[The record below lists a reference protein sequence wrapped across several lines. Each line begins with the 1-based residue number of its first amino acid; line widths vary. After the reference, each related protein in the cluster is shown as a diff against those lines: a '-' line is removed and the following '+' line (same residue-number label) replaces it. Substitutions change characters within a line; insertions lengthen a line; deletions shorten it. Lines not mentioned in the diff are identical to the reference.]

1 MSHGHS
7 AHIIAL
13 PLALTPGTR
22 LGVYEVVAS
31 IGEGGMGQVFRA
43 RDTRLD
49 RDVAIKILP
58 EAFAHDADRLARFQR
73 EAKTLASLNHPNIA
87 AIHGLEESGG
97 VTALVM
103 ELVDGDDLSQRIA
116 RSAIPID
123 EALPIAKQ
131 IAEALEAAHEQGV
144 IHRDLKPANIKLRA
158 DRTVK
163 VLDFGLAKV
172 MDRPELTASTVTV
185 LHTGVGMVLGTPAY
199 MSPEQARGEAVGR
212 QSDIWSFGVVLYEL
226 LTGMSPFARPTT
238 AETLAQVLGAQ
249 PDLTRVP
256 TQTPPG
262 VVRLLGRC
270 LEKDSRRRLQH
281 IGDARI
287 EIEDAS
293 ASTAQ
298 ESSAAAQWSPW
309 RIGMAL
315 GAVAALALAG
325 SLGWIAAK
333 QRTSAPAPSIEA
345 RVSLPFVDSRMLA
358 GWGTSHLA
366 ISPDGSTVAFAGLNR
381 MWLRRLD
388 QKEAV
393 AIGVGY
399 DPFFSPDGRWL
410 GLFAEQSLVRIP
422 VGGGEPI
429 VLTKYTGRPLGASW
443 HDNGTIVFATTDG
456 LYRVAI
462 DGGAAELV
470 KAPNRQ
476 EKQLS
481 YGWPEFLPDGST
493 VIFTVMSDDPR
504 QPAQIATIDLSS
516 RDVRVVWSGGSMG
529 RYIST
534 GHLVFASR
542 STLQVAA
549 FDPDMPQVASPV
561 TVPNVDA
568 AYFQDNGAA
577 DFAVSASG
585 TLVFLPARS
594 STGTLQWIDRSGTV
608 ENIAVEPRGYVYAR
622 ISPDGTRVA
631 LDIAGAN
638 RDIWILDLQ
647 RLALARLSDGPTE
660 DLMPVWTPDGRR
672 VLYSSNRAGNFDIY
686 SQPADGAAAAKV
698 EYAGTGDQMVQTIT
712 PDGTHLL
719 VQENFVDTSILDLAK
734 PDRLEPFM
742 HTKFDDRLAQVSP
755 DGKWFAYESDES
767 GGQHEIMLRSF
778 PDPSLHRAQISRGGG
793 RYPVW
798 GGKSTNELYY
808 VTLDGAMMAVPIA
821 LEPELKVGIAKK
833 LFDFGPPPAGRSG
846 SMYDVAPTDGRFLRV
861 ARVSDDARATQVSV
875 VLNWQEE
882 LKRLVPTN

>member
-1 MSHGHS
+1 MS
-7 AHIIAL
+7 
-13 PLALTPGTR
+13 LTPGTR
-22 LGVYEVVAS
+22 
-31 IGEGGMGQVFRA
+31 IGPYDITAQIGMGGMGEVYRA
-43 RDTRLD
+43 TDTNLGRQ
-49 RDVAIKILP
+49 VAIKILP
-58 EAFAHDADRLARFQR
+58 DAFAHDPERLARFER

-87 AIHGLEESGG
+87 IIHGLEKADGIR
-97 VTALVM
+97 ALVM
-103 ELVDGDDLSQRIA
+103 ELVEGPTLADRIA
-116 RSAIPID
+116 QGPISID

-131 IAEALEAAHEQGV
+131 IADALEAAHEQGV
-144 IHRDLKPANIKLRA
+144 IHRDLKPANIKLRP
-158 DRTVK
+158 DRTVR

-172 MDRPELTASTVTV
+172 MDGPEPTASTVTV
-185 LHTGVGMVLGTPAY
+185 LHTGAGMVLGTPAY
-199 MSPEQARGEAVGR
+199 MSPEQARGETVGR

-226 LTGMSPFARPTT
+226 LTGMSPFARPTM
-238 AETLAQVLGAQ
+238 AEALAQVLGAQ

-262 VVRLLGRC
+262 IVRLLGRC
-270 LEKDSRRRLQH
+270 LEKDSRRRLHH

-287 EIEDAS
+287 ELEDAS

-298 ESSAAAQWSPW
+298 ESSAAAQRSPL
-309 RIGMAL
+309 RVGMAL
-315 GAVAALALAG
+315 GGVAALALAG

-333 QRTSAPAPSIEA
+333 QRTAAPASSVEA
-345 RVSLPFVDSRMLA
+345 RVSLPFVDARMPA
-358 GWGTSHLA
+358 GWGTSHVA
-366 ISPDGSTVAFAGLNR
+366 ISPDGSTVAFAGRNR
-381 MWLRRLD
+381 MWVRRLD

-410 GLFAEQSLVRIP
+410 GLFAEQGLVRIP

-443 HDNGTIVFATTDG
+443 HDDGTIVFATTEG

-462 DGGAAELV
+462 DGGAAELL

-493 VIFTVMSDDPR
+493 VLFTVVRDDPQ

-529 RYIST
+529 RYVST

-561 TVPNVDA
+561 TVPNVDVA
-568 AYFQDNGAA
+568 HFQDNGAA
-577 DFAVSASG
+577 DFAVSESG

-594 STGTLQWIDRSGTV
+594 PTATLQWIDRSGTV

-631 LDIAGAN
+631 LDVAGTN

-660 DLMPVWTPDGRR
+660 DLLPVWTPDGHR

-686 SQPADGAAAAKV
+686 SQPADGATAARV
-698 EYAGTGDQMVQTIT
+698 EYAGSGDQMVQTIT
-712 PDGTHLL
+712 PDGTRLL

-742 HTKFDDRLAQVSP
+742 HTKFEDRLAQVSP

-778 PDPSLHRAQISRGGG
+778 PDPSMRRAQISRGGG

-798 GGKSTNELYY
+798 GPKSTNELYY
-808 VTLDGAMMAVPIA
+808 LTPDGVMMAVPIA
-821 LEPELKVGIAKK
+821 LEPELKVGTAKK
-833 LFDFGPPPAGRSG
+833 LFDFGPPAAGRSG
-846 SMYDVAPTDGRFLRV
+846 RMYDVSPTDGRFLRV
-861 ARVSDDARATQVSV
+861 ARVSDDAGATQVSA
-875 VLNWQEE
+875 VLNWTEE